1 MDKFLLALWSLAAG
15 GMLVAETLAILLLRR
30 CSSPHLLLR
39 KVASELIVTG
49 HLLLLLQ
56 LVRLFL
62 IAIAII

>member
-1 MDKFLLALWSLAAG
+1 MDKFLLALWSFAAG

-49 HLLLLLQ
+49 QLLLLLQ